1 MKTER
6 EIQEK
11 IDELMEVVVHC
22 RKTKDEANKER
33 ILCQIDSLMWV
44 IGQGETLGKL
54 I

>member
-11 IDELMEVVVHC
+11 IDELM
-22 RKTKDEANKER
+22 RKAATIGTAEDKEEM
-33 ILCQIDSLMWV
+33 LCNIDALLWV
-44 IGQGETLGKL
+44 IGDTSGKQ

>member
-11 IDELMEVVVHC
+11 IDDLMD
-22 RKTKDEANKER
+22 KASSKPKGSAER
-33 ILCQIDSLMWV
+33 EGILCNIDALLWV
-44 IGQGETLGKL
+44 IGDESGKP

>member
-11 IDELMEVVVHC
+11 IDELME
-22 RKTKDEANKER
+22 KANTMRRGTSER
-33 ILCQIDSLMWV
+33 EEVLCNIDALLWV
-44 IGQGETLGKL
+44 LGDQSGKA